1 MSESQSVSR
10 WEYKTVR
17 FKTAGFVGVKFDS
30 DAFDAT
36 LNRFDSEGWELL
48 SALDI
53 NCRLKPSD
61 AAEQKQS
68 LCLVSRRNL
77 KINKT

>member
-1 MSESQSVSR
+1 MSESQSVRR

-30 DAFDAT
+30 DTFDAT
-36 LNRFDSEGWELL
+36 LNRLDSEGWELI

-53 NCRLKPSD
+53 NESYGRTIEIVAIFKRPRS
-61 AAEQKQS
+61 
-68 LCLVSRRNL
+68 
-77 KINKT
+77 

>member
-1 MSESQSVSR
+1 MSESQSVRR

-30 DAFDAT
+30 DAFDAA
-36 LNRFDSEGWELL
+36 LNQFDNEGWELL

-53 NCRLKPSD
+53 NESYGRTIEIVVILKRPRS
-61 AAEQKQS
+61 
-68 LCLVSRRNL
+68 
-77 KINKT
+77 

>member
-1 MSESQSVSR
+1 MSESQSVRR
-10 WEYKTVR
+10 WEYKTELFPLGR
-17 FKTAGFVGVKFDS
+17 GWGGVGGLKFDS

-53 NCRLKPSD
+53 NESYGMTNEIVAIFKRPRS
-61 AAEQKQS
+61 
-68 LCLVSRRNL
+68 
-77 KINKT
+77 

>member
-1 MSESQSVSR
+1 MMSESQSVSR
-10 WEYKTVR
+10 WEYKTVQ

-48 SALDI
+48 SALV
-53 NCRLKPSD
+53 RM
-61 AAEQKQS
+61 
-68 LCLVSRRNL
+68 R
-77 KINKT
+77 